1 MTKTQRRSAGQPK
14 PKPKPKSRDTRPYVA
29 DARRVERAAA
39 GMFGTRMAMVLLALI
54 VGFAI
59 GFVVFLLMNL
69 SGWLTKLL
77 WEGVGEHLS
86 IPAFPL
92 ICCTAGGIVIGLWT
106 KLSGNSIDS
115 LETVM
120 AQFKKTGS
128 YRLENPPATAVSF
141 LLPLVF
147 GGSIGFEAGLTGI
160 IAAGCCW
167 VRDRLKVA
175 GLRVA
180 GIADVTI
187 AASISAIFATPL
199 AGLVAGFESENDD
212 ALRTELGHVDD
223 YNLRR
228 EAKLVLYLAAAVG
241 SFGGIAAF
249 TRLFGGSGGFPRF
262 EAIEAHGPE
271 LLWGLLALVAAHA
284 LLLIFRGAEKGAELL
299 SRHLA
304 AQPYG
309 IVAQPIIAG
318 VLLGAIALVLP
329 LVLFPGEEQSHE
341 LMETW
346 SSIPAALLLAT
357 GLVKAIATPLCIE
370 LGWKGGDLFPCI
382 FAGIATGYG
391 LAALTG
397 ADAMLMVT
405 VTTTAFLAGVTQK
418 PLLAL
423 GILAL
428 CFPMRGILYMGLA
441 ALVGA
446 TLPIPATLAKK

>member
-1 MTKTQRRSAGQPK
+1 
-14 PKPKPKSRDTRPYVA
+14 
-29 DARRVERAAA
+29 
-39 GMFGTRMAMVLLALI
+39 MVLLALV

-69 SGWLTKLL
+69 SGWLTRLL
-77 WEGVGEHLS
+77 WEGVGERLS

-92 ICCTAGGIVIGLWT
+92 ICCTVGGIVIGLWT
-106 KLSGNSIDS
+106 KLAGNSIDS

-120 AQFKKTGS
+120 GRFKETGS

-175 GLRVA
+175 GLRAA

-187 AASISAIFATPL
+187 AASLSAIFATPL
-199 AGLVAGFESENDD
+199 AGLVAGFESESDET
-212 ALRTELGHVDD
+212 LQTELGHVDD
-223 YNLRR
+223 FNLRR
-228 EAKLVLYLAAAVG
+228 EAKLVLYLAAALG
-241 SFGGIAAF
+241 SFGGVAAF
-249 TRLFGGSGGFPRF
+249 SALFGTSGGFPRF
-262 EAIEAHGPE
+262 AAIEAHGTG
-271 LLWGLLALVAAHA
+271 LLWGLLALVAAYA
-284 LLLIFRGAEKGAELL
+284 LLLVFRATEKGARLL
-299 SRHLA
+299 SRRLH
-304 AQPYG
+304 AQSWGVIARP
-309 IVAQPIIAG
+309 VIAG
-318 VLLGAIALVLP
+318 VLLGTTALVLP

-341 LMETW
+341 LMEAW
-346 SSIPAALLLAT
+346 GGMSAAVLLAT
-357 GLVKAIATPLCIE
+357 GVFKAFATPLCIE

-382 FAGIATGYG
+382 FAGVATGYG

-405 VTTTAFLAGVTQK
+405 VTTTAFLAGVTRR

-428 CFPMRGILYMGLA
+428 CFPMRGILFMGLA
-441 ALVGA
+441 ALAGTA
-446 TLPIPATLAKK
+446 LPVPAALAKE

>member
-1 MTKTQRRSAGQPK
+1 MAEGQRQTRRQHRRDPK
-14 PKPKPKSRDTRPYVA
+14 PRDSRPYIA
-29 DARRVERAAA
+29 DVRRAERTAA
-39 GMFGTRMAMVLLALI
+39 GRLGTRAAMVLLALV

-77 WEGVGEHLS
+77 WEGVGERLH

-92 ICCTAGGIVIGLWT
+92 ICCTIGGIVIGVWT

-120 AQFKKTGS
+120 GQFKETGS
-128 YRLENPPATAVSF
+128 YRLNNPPATAVSF
-141 LLPLVF
+141 LLPLAF

-175 GLRVA
+175 GLRAA

-187 AASISAIFATPL
+187 AASLSAIFAAPL
-199 AGLVAGFESENDD
+199 AGLVAGFESENDE
-212 ALRTELGHVDD
+212 ALQTELGNVDD

-228 EAKLVLYLAAAVG
+228 EAKLVLYLAAALG
-241 SFGGIAAF
+241 SFGGIAAC

-262 EAIEAHGPE
+262 EAIGAHGTE
-271 LLWGLLALVAAHA
+271 LLWGLLAFVAAWV
-284 LLLIFRGAEKGAELL
+284 LLLVFRGTEKAAEVL
-299 SRHLA
+299 SHRLD

-309 IVAQPIIAG
+309 SVVLPVIAG
-318 VLLGAIALVLP
+318 VLLGAIALALP

-341 LMETW
+341 LMESWT
-346 SSIPAALLLAT
+346 SMSATVLLAT
-357 GLVKAIATPLCIE
+357 GVLKAVVTPLCIE

-382 FAGIATGYG
+382 FAGVATGYG

-405 VTTTAFLAGVTQK
+405 VTTTAFLAGVTRK

-428 CFPMRGILYMGLA
+428 CFPLRGILYMGLA
-441 ALVGA
+441 ALAGSA
-446 TLPIPATLAKK
+446 LPVPAALAKE

>member
-1 MTKTQRRSAGQPK
+1 MTKTQRRSAGK
-14 PKPKPKSRDTRPYVA
+14 PKPKARDARPYVA
-29 DARRVERAAA
+29 DARRVERAAE
-39 GMFGTRMAMVLLALI
+39 GIFGTRMAMVLLALI

-86 IPAFPL
+86 IPAFSL
-92 ICCTAGGIVIGLWT
+92 ICCTAGGVVIGLWT

-167 VRDRLKVA
+167 VRDRLKIA

-187 AASISAIFATPL
+187 AASLSAIFATPL

-223 YNLRR
+223 YNLRH

-241 SFGGIAAF
+241 SFAGIAAF

-271 LLWGLLALVAAHA
+271 LLWGLLALVAAYA
-284 LLLIFRGAEKGAELL
+284 LLLVFRGAEKGAELL
-299 SRHLA
+299 SHRLA
-304 AQPYG
+304 TQPYG

-357 GLVKAIATPLCIE
+357 GVVKAIATPFCIE